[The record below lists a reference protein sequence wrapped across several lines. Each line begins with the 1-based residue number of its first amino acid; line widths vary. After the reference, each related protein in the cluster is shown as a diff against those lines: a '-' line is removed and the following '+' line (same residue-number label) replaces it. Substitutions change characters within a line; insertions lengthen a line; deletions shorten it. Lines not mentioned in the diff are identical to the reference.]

1 LSRAFFS
8 LYFLIVLSIVT
19 LGWGLDRLW
28 EHYKPPETFSNVQI
42 LQIQDFAN
50 SALLER
56 ISSGEQVAFDDEKG
70 KSYLYQKLD
79 GQPLVLSIEQS
90 PPPAPWLEMIL
101 GFIFYLAIAVAIF
114 FWIWPLSRDL
124 SKLEKHT
131 QTLGTEL
138 AEPRVSLPPQSAAY
152 SLATAFNRMADRILY
167 LLNIQKEMT
176 NAVSHELRTPLARMK
191 FALEMAADS
200 KDLKQIKSRLGGIK
214 EDITEMDEL
223 VNQLLNYASFD
234 QSNPVLD
241 WKRGD
246 MQSLIQQ
253 IVQRLTVHNAANGA
267 EIKVQIQV
275 LNLGCQTR
283 FNCDWH
289 LMERAVLNLVQNG
302 LRHSRTSLN
311 IALDKLDHHFV
322 ITVDDDGVGIPEAS
336 RKEVFE
342 SFVRL
347 RNSTEG
353 QTSGFGLGLTIVRR
367 IMQWHHGEVT
377 ASESPLGGARFTL
390 RWVDSES
397 EGLF

>member
-1 LSRAFFS
+1 MSRAFFS

-28 EHYKPPETFSNVQI
+28 ELYEPPETFENLEI
-42 LQIQDFAN
+42 IQLEDFAD
-50 SALLER
+50 SALLDR
-56 ISSGEQVAFDDEKG
+56 ISSGEQVAFDDATG

-79 GQPLVLSIEQS
+79 NQPLVLAIEHK
-90 PPPAPWLEMIL
+90 PPPSPWLEVAL
-101 GFIFYLAIAVAIF
+101 GFIFYLAIALAIF
-114 FWIWPLSRDL
+114 LWIWPLSRDL

-138 AEPRVSLPPQSAAY
+138 ADSRVSLPPQSAAH
-152 SLATAFNRMADRILY
+152 SLASAFNRMADRILY

-191 FALEMAADS
+191 FALEMAIDS
-200 KDLKQIKSRLGGIK
+200 KDLTQVKSRLGGIK
-214 EDITEMDEL
+214 EDVTEMEEL
-223 VNQLLNYASFD
+223 VNQLLNYANFD
-234 QSNPVLD
+234 QSNPTLD

-246 MQSLIQQ
+246 MQSLIQE
-253 IVQRLTVHNAANGA
+253 IVKRLTVNDSLQKVHPQVHLKVISPGCHN
-267 EIKVQIQV
+267 
-275 LNLGCQTR
+275 R
-283 FNCDWH
+283 FFCDWP
-289 LMERAVLNLVQNG
+289 LMERAVLNLIQNA
-302 LRHSRTSLN
+302 LRHCRTELS
-311 IALDKLDHHFV
+311 ITLDKVDHHFV

-347 RNSTEG
+347 RNVDEG

-377 ASESPLGGARFTL
+377 AGESPVGGARFTL
-390 RWVDSES
+390 RWLDSDSET
-397 EGLF
+397 L

>member
-1 LSRAFFS
+1 MSRAFFS

-28 EHYKPPETFSNVQI
+28 EYYQPQETFSDVKI
-42 LQIQDFAN
+42 LQLQDFAN

-56 ISSGEQVAFDDEKG
+56 ISSGEQVAFDDEEG

-79 GQPLVLSIEQS
+79 GQTLVLSIEQS
-90 PPPAPWLEMIL
+90 PPPAPWFEMAL

-114 FWIWPLSRDL
+114 GWVWPLSRDL

-131 QTLGTEL
+131 RTLGTEL
-138 AEPRVSLPPQSAAY
+138 AESRVSLPQQSAAY
-152 SLATAFNRMADRILY
+152 SLASAFNRMSDRILY

-191 FALEMAADS
+191 FALAMATDS
-200 KDLKQIKSRLGGIK
+200 KDLTQIKSRLGGIK

-223 VNQLLNYASFD
+223 VNQLLNYANFD
-234 QSNPVLD
+234 QSNPTLD

-253 IVQRLTVHNAANGA
+253 IVQRLTAHDSSIEV
-267 EIKVQIQV
+267 KVQVQV

-289 LMERAVLNLVQNG
+289 LMERAVLNLIQNG
-302 LRHSRTSLN
+302 LRHCRNTLN
-311 IALDKLDHHFV
+311 IALDKVDHHFV

-336 RKEVFE
+336 RKAVFE

-347 RNSTEG
+347 RNPTEG

-367 IMQWHHGEVT
+367 IMQWHHGEVS

-390 RWVDSES
+390 RWLDGKSEN
-397 EGLF
+397 L

>member
-390 RWVDSES
+390 KWVDSES